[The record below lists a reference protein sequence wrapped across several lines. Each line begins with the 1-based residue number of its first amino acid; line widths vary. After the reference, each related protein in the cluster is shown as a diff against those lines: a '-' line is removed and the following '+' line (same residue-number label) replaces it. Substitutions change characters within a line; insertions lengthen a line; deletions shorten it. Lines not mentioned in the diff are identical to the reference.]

1 MTTSVAVVASD
12 TGTRERLMTLIPG
25 DTFAVTT
32 CPLDNLPD
40 SLPDLFVVWMPGL
53 ETPEEQLI
61 EKLRADDA
69 TASIP
74 IVIVSTLPMIQLQ
87 SVPYASDW
95 TIAIVEE
102 PVNPEILLDTMNFLL
117 NPSG

>member
-1 MTTSVAVVASD
+1 MSHQVTIVAVDPTVCDRLATIISSD
-12 TGTRERLMTLIPG
+12 LY
-25 DTFAVTT
+25 AVTT
-32 CPLDNLPD
+32 CAPNEIPAD
-40 SLPDLFVVWMPGL
+40 LPDLFVIALPDL

-69 TASIP
+69 TADIP
-74 IVIVSTLPMIQLQ
+74 IVIISTLPMIQLQ

-102 PVNPEILLDTMNFLL
+102 PADPQILQETMGFLL
-117 NPSG
+117 NPE